1 MTMIATST
9 QEALAEWEWESIEEE
24 QKPQDGSIDYAL
36 IQVFVCL
43 RSRTVAKRE
52 NDRECSWL
60 GRVVLSRRLRFFR
73 IDFLPLI
80 LQSEHIQIFPI
91 TVASTFV
98 TLSWNSS
105 GALSTG
111 RGYILQVSQKSSTAS
126 PKVVP
131 RTRQVGRY
139 FLIRTQIVPINSIN
153 NV

>member
-1 MTMIATST
+1 MHSFKCLFVRDRERWPRGKITWNAV
-9 QEALAEWEWESIEEE
+9 ALA
-24 QKPQDGSIDYAL
+24 
-36 IQVFVCL
+36 
-43 RSRTVAKRE
+43 VAFELQLHSKIRY
-52 NDRECSWL
+52 
-60 GRVVLSRRLRFFR
+60 VRFFR

-131 RTRQVGRY
+131 RTRQVGRC
-139 FLIRTQIVPINSIN
+139 FLTQIQSACNRES
-153 NV
+153 